1 MELEIIL
8 AVIGS
13 NAVFSFIQ
21 FLISRH
27 DRKKNHISENDKN
40 QSDMIL
46 GLGHDKLLFLT
57 DKFVS
62 RGVITMKEKRN
73 LDYLYKPY
81 EKMGGNGDCKIGYDA
96 CQELRI
102 VSEEEALKIDGERK
116 KKDYGL

>member
-81 EKMGGNGDCKIGYDA
+81 AKDCKIGYDA